1 MPNSLETLENALRT
15 LITVGVRSAL
25 LPANDAVVA
34 AAHSSGSVTRV
45 LELEPAPEPP
55 VAPHCLWCHRSFTPR
70 MTGESSK
77 ILLHGTQ
84 ATVLDRGASLD
95 DEGDRGGPTL
105 GRLLEGVSHERARCR
120 RGVPVVET
128 TLIAGAY
135 WAIGL
140 IAKFPG
146 RTLAGSAF
154 IRVTPT

>member
-1 MPNSLETLENALRT
+1 MPNSLETLEKASRT

-34 AAHSSGSVTRV
+34 ATHSSGSVTRV

-55 VAPHCLWCHRSFTPR
+55 RGSALPVVPPDLHTSYDRR
-70 MTGESSK
+70 IDSK

-105 GRLLEGVSHERARCR
+105 GRLLEGVSN
-120 RGVPVVET
+120 
-128 TLIAGAY
+128 L
-135 WAIGL
+135 
-140 IAKFPG
+140 
-146 RTLAGSAF
+146 
-154 IRVTPT
+154 